1 MKKFLV
7 FSLIIVALFSCGKNK
22 DNEGFQYPDSKVW
35 KHGVYSKYDA
45 QKFEDVFDGLEVDV
59 IYSPEK
65 DNIYVGRVVA
75 DTSKNLTLD
84 EWFSVLKKPAEMHYW
99 IDFKNLSEKNVE
111 QSIKVLN
118 NLDEKYGFKKNAFVE
133 SKNLKVLKVVKE
145 NEFRTLLWVENIK
158 YWKKKEHKDSVYLA
172 KMIRSQIEELHPDA
186 ISCEYSMYPF
196 LCDSFPEQNIHFWDT
211 PKEFTPENVKFT
223 KELCGNRSVKA
234 VLVDYPTPKIF

>member
-196 LCDSFPEQNIHFWDT
+196 L
-211 PKEFTPENVKFT
+211 
-223 KELCGNRSVKA
+223 
-234 VLVDYPTPKIF
+234 